1 MGALALGALV
11 TACLAPIRAT
21 AQGAREWTRIPG
33 GAETGCALGTPYAFF
48 HREGDDSRSLLVW
61 FQGGGACWDWVS
73 CSGLFDSDVADDELS
88 PYAGIFDRSNPEN
101 PFRDFEI
108 VFVPYCTGD
117 VHVGD
122 TTRVYGDD
130 PSAPPVSQI
139 GYRNVTRVLDWMDAR
154 GLHPRQVV
162 VAGASAG
169 AYGALFYAPE
179 IARRFPGADVLMLG
193 DSGIPLLAHNPEV
206 LRDWNADSVL
216 RRLWREPS
224 RDADRQPLREAY
236 RQAAAVAP
244 RLRLAQI
251 TSDRDRVQSAFF
263 LVSGS
268 PEWRTVTYALLRD
281 ARELAPGLRS
291 FVVGG
296 SDHGLLRTD
305 AFFEYAA
312 DGVSLRDWVARLVR
326 GEQVQDVRCRP
337 CGID

>member
-11 TACLAPIRAT
+11 TACLAPVRAT

-130 PSAPPVSQI
+130 RRSATGTSRAFSI
-139 GYRNVTRVLDWMDAR
+139 GWTREGFTPARWSSPGRAR
-154 GLHPRQVV
+154 GRTGHSSTRPRSR
-162 VAGASAG
+162 GAS
-169 AYGALFYAPE
+169 
-179 IARRFPGADVLMLG
+179 
-193 DSGIPLLAHNPEV
+193 
-206 LRDWNADSVL
+206 
-216 RRLWREPS
+216 
-224 RDADRQPLREAY
+224 
-236 RQAAAVAP
+236 
-244 RLRLAQI
+244 
-251 TSDRDRVQSAFF
+251 
-263 LVSGS
+263 
-268 PEWRTVTYALLRD
+268 
-281 ARELAPGLRS
+281 PGL
-291 FVVGG
+291 
-296 SDHGLLRTD
+296 T
-305 AFFEYAA
+305 
-312 DGVSLRDWVARLVR
+312 
-326 GEQVQDVRCRP
+326 C
-337 CGID
+337 

>member
-1 MGALALGALV
+1 
-11 TACLAPIRAT
+11 
-21 AQGAREWTRIPG
+21 
-33 GAETGCALGTPYAFF
+33 
-48 HREGDDSRSLLVW
+48 
-61 FQGGGACWDWVS
+61 
-73 CSGLFDSDVADDELS
+73 
-88 PYAGIFDRSNPEN
+88 
-101 PFRDFEI
+101 
-108 VFVPYCTGD
+108 
-117 VHVGD
+117 
-122 TTRVYGDD
+122 
-130 PSAPPVSQI
+130 
-139 GYRNVTRVLDWMDAR
+139 
-154 GLHPRQVV
+154 
-162 VAGASAG
+162 
-169 AYGALFYAPE
+169 
-179 IARRFPGADVLMLG
+179 MLG